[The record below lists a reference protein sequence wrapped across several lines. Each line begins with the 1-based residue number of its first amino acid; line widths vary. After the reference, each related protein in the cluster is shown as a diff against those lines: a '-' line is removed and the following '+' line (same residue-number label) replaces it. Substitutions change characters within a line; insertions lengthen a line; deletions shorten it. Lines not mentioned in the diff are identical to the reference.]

1 MEKEIILFP
10 ISSDV
15 LYTYYY
21 SHILL
26 YLNQIVIIVIIIKS
40 YGSELMLKLLT
51 TFRVVYETRNFSRTA
66 ELLFLSQP
74 AVSNQVKQ
82 LERELG
88 VILFERNGRKE
99 MRPTKQADLLY
110 ERALILLE
118 EWQVTQQ
125 QLLDE
130 QNEEEVCRIVA
141 SHTFAVYLLPKLL
154 RYLIPKFPKV
164 NFVVAF
170 ANSHDSLDQIAKH
183 DADFGFIEKP
193 LETSGVQRFSL
204 MEDELVIAGDP
215 ESKLWLV
222 RESTSGV
229 FHYTQRY
236 FEEKN
241 IHGKKMLVKSNE
253 VIAALLKEGVGR
265 SILSKRAVPEGVKFE
280 SLEYKRKFY
289 LVQRTNL
296 VSEVLQSIAKEILVY
311 NEIYQKKEKDH
322 RE

>member
-1 MEKEIILFP
+1 
-10 ISSDV
+10 
-15 LYTYYY
+15 
-21 SHILL
+21 
-26 YLNQIVIIVIIIKS
+26 
-40 YGSELMLKLLT
+40 MLKLLT

-88 VILFERNGRKE
+88 VTLFERNGRKE
-99 MRPTKQADLLY
+99 MKPTKQADLLY
-110 ERALILLE
+110 ERALILME
-118 EWQVTQQ
+118 EWQETQQ

-154 RYLIPKFPKV
+154 KYLLPKYPKI
-164 NFVVAF
+164 NFVIAY
-170 ANSHDSLDQIAKH
+170 ANSHNALDQVAKH
-183 DADFGFIEKP
+183 EADFGFIEKP

-204 MEDELVIAGDP
+204 MDDELVIAGDP
-215 ESKLWLV
+215 DGELWFV

-241 IHGKKMLVKSNE
+241 IHGKKLLVKSNE
-253 VIAALLKEGVGR
+253 VIAALLKEGICC
-265 SILSKRAVPEGVKFE
+265 SILSKRAVPNGVPTKA
-280 SLEYKRKFY
+280 LDYHRNFY
-289 LVQRTNL
+289 LIQRTNL
-296 VSEVLQSIAKEILVY
+296 VSENLQSVAKEILIY
-311 NEIYQKKEKDH
+311 NELYKKIAEKKVDK
-322 RE
+322 

>member
-1 MEKEIILFP
+1 
-10 ISSDV
+10 
-15 LYTYYY
+15 
-21 SHILL
+21 
-26 YLNQIVIIVIIIKS
+26 
-40 YGSELMLKLLT
+40 
-51 TFRVVYETRNFSRTA
+51 
-66 ELLFLSQP
+66 
-74 AVSNQVKQ
+74 
-82 LERELG
+82 
-88 VILFERNGRKE
+88 
-99 MRPTKQADLLY
+99 
-110 ERALILLE
+110 
-118 EWQVTQQ
+118 
-125 QLLDE
+125 
-130 QNEEEVCRIVA
+130 
-141 SHTFAVYLLPKLL
+141 
-154 RYLIPKFPKV
+154 
-164 NFVVAF
+164 
-170 ANSHDSLDQIAKH
+170 
-183 DADFGFIEKP
+183 
-193 LETSGVQRFSL
+193 

-265 SILSKRAVPEGVKFE
+265 SILSKRAAPEGVKFE

-311 NEIYQKKEKDH
+311 NEIYQRKEKDH